1 MSDGRTPATEA
12 IWAAFCAATGHSGDH
27 VVTAFGDGPE
37 MMDELAELVLH
48 GPKRATAS
56 LLRDYE
62 AEGEALPR
70 PGDHVVFLGGD
81 GAPRGIFRTTEVRV
95 GPLSS
100 VDEAF
105 AWDEGEGD
113 RTRADWLE
121 MHSRFFRRQAEAEG
135 FAFHP
140 EIETVFERF
149 ELVWPLPES

>member
-1 MSDGRTPATEA
+1 MSRTRETDAM
-12 IWAAFCAATGHSGDH
+12 WDAFCAATGAEGDYT
-27 VVTAFGDGPE
+27 VFAFGDGPE
-37 MMDELAELVLH
+37 LMDELAGLVLH

-62 AEGEALPR
+62 AEGAPLPR
-70 PGDHVVFLGGD
+70 PGDHSVFLGGD
-81 GAPRGIFRTTEVRV
+81 GLPRGIIRTTEIRV

-100 VDEAF
+100 VDAAF

-113 RTRADWLE
+113 RTRADWLD
-121 MHSRFFRRQAEAEG
+121 MHTRFFMRQAEAEG

-149 ELVWPLPES
+149 DLVWPRPGGG